1 MKELK
6 KGFDPSPSRIWY
18 NDWVSKN
25 VNGLVLDIGKS
36 RFWDYS
42 DTPYSYKSLDINE
55 SLNPDLVTDIC
66 DNTLCSG
73 SFDFILCNEMYE
85 FVSDPQ
91 KMVDE
96 VYRILDKGGTA
107 IFGFVGKDYKPYK
120 KNWNF
125 YENNIDF
132 KKFKIMEK
140 KSFDN
145 NYHFIIC
152 TK

>member
-25 VNGLVLDIGKS
+25 VIGSVLDIGKS
-36 RFWDYS
+36 KFWDYS

-73 SFDFILCNEMYE
+73 SFDFILCNGMYE

-120 KNWNF
+120 KNRNF
-125 YENNIDF
+125 YEDNIDF
-132 KKFKIMEK
+132 KEFKILEK
-140 KSFDN
+140 KDFN
-145 NYHFIIC
+145 NKYHYIIC

>member
-6 KGFDPSPSRIWY
+6 TDFVPSPNRIWY
-18 NDWVSKN
+18 NEWVSKI
-25 VNGLVLDIGKS
+25 NGLVLDVGKS
-36 RFWDYS
+36 IFWDYS

-55 SLNPDLVTDIC
+55 DLNPDIVADIC

-73 SFDFILCNEMYE
+73 AFDYVLCNGMFE

-96 VYRILDKGGTA
+96 VYRILYKKGIA

-120 KNWNF
+120 KDWKF
-125 YENNIDF
+125 YEEGRIDF
-132 KKFKIMEK
+132 GKFKILEK
-140 KSFDN
+140 KDFDN

-152 TK
+152 QK